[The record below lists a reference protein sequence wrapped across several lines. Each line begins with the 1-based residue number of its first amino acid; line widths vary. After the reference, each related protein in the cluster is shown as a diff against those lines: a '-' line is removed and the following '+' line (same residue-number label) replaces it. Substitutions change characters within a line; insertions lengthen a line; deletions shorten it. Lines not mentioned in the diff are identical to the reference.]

1 MGFWEQEVIVNGMA
15 QRADGNAD
23 VRFEVIEACFKIKSQ
38 QAIGTSHF
46 HNWLGFEYIDF
57 GEKSPETQY
66 SLIIVFPNS
75 CNPKIY
81 ALRD

>member
-46 HNWLGFEYIDF
+46 HN
-57 GEKSPETQY
+57 
-66 SLIIVFPNS
+66 
-75 CNPKIY
+75 
-81 ALRD
+81 